1 MEFFF
6 KKMAGTS
13 AVFISSDYEGA
24 SPMERDG
31 AIWSAKELHLDEL
44 PLPGYSKPTMANAL
58 ALEGLEDYDKPSDA
72 DVRHVESLDLDF
84 IYFQRIRAWVQ
95 ILGN

>member
-13 AVFISSDYEGA
+13 AVFISADYDKA

-31 AIWSAKELHLDEL
+31 VIWSARDLHLNEL
-44 PLPGYSKPTMANAL
+44 PFPEQNKPAMANAL
-58 ALEGLEDYDKPSDA
+58 ALEGLEDYDKPSNG
-72 DVRHVESLDLDF
+72 DVRHVDSLGLDF
-84 IYFQRIRAWVQ
+84 IYFQGIRAWIQ
-95 ILGN
+95 MLGN

>member
-13 AVFISSDYEGA
+13 AVFISSDYDKA

-31 AIWSAKELHLDEL
+31 VIWSAKDLHLEEL
-44 PLPGYSKPTMANAL
+44 PFPENRKPAMANAL
-58 ALEGLEDYDKPSDA
+58 ALEGLEDYDKPSNG
-72 DVRHVESLDLDF
+72 DVRHVDSLGLDF
-84 IYFQRIRAWVQ
+84 VYFQGIRAWIQV
-95 ILGN
+95 LGN